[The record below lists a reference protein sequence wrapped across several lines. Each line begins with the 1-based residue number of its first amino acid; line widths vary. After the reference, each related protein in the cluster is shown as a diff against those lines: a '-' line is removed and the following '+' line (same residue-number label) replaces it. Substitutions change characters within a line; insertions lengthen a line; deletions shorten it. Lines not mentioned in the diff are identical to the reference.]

1 VLELALATARSL
13 RAHAFRFA
21 LTSLGVS
28 WGTGMLTLLTAASV
42 GVDRHFTHE
51 IEEVGP
57 RIVWMFPGTI
67 VKERVGERGAREVE
81 LEVEDVARIAALADV
96 VHAAPNVLEWAA
108 IVRAQGRTKLFGL
121 YGVVAETQQIR
132 NFAVER
138 GRFVSAQ
145 DVQGGARVA
154 FLGHAAAQRLF
165 GARDP
170 VGATLHVESLAF
182 RVIGVA
188 RAKGDQLVNM
198 GGQDDKAVFIPE
210 TTMRRWI
217 THDAPLKA
225 LIFEPR
231 DRHESRDA
239 IWHVR
244 EMIGLHHDFDPNLDT
259 ALSFV
264 NIQDVIAIV
273 ERIGVGLRIFLIGA
287 GLLTIAVG
295 AVGVMNIML
304 VVVGE
309 RRREIGLRKALGAT
323 ERDVFVQFL
332 AESAAVC
339 VVAGVL
345 GLAFGAAAVKILA
358 WSIGPN
364 SGFMSRPVLEPAGA
378 VAVTV
383 VLVVFGIAAGLLP
396 ALRAARVEPA
406 ESLRS
411 A

>member
-1 VLELALATARSL
+1 MELLLGTARTL

-21 LTSLGVS
+21 LTSLGIS
-28 WGTGMLTLLTAASV
+28 WGTLMLTLLTSSAR

-57 RIVWMFPGTI
+57 RVVWMFPGTI
-67 VKERVGERGAREVE
+67 VKDRVGERGAREVE
-81 LEVEDVARIAALADV
+81 LEVADATRIAALQDV
-96 VHAAPNVLEWAA
+96 LHAAPNVLEWAA

-121 YGVVAETQQIR
+121 YGVVPETQRIR
-132 NFAVER
+132 NFVIER
-138 GRFVSAQ
+138 GRFVSPQ
-145 DVQGGARVA
+145 DVRDGARVA
-154 FLGHAAAQRLF
+154 FLGHGAAERLF

-170 VGATLHVESLAF
+170 VGQTLHVESLAF

-188 RAKGDQLVNM
+188 KAKGDQLVNM
-198 GGQDDKAVFIPE
+198 GGQDDKAVLIPD

-217 THDAPLKA
+217 THDVPLEA
-225 LIFEPR
+225 MIFEPR
-231 DRHESRDA
+231 SRAESGAA
-239 IWHVR
+239 IGHVR
-244 EMIGLHHDFDPNLDT
+244 QLIGLHHDFEPNLDT

-264 NIQDVIAIV
+264 NIQDVIGIV
-273 ERIGVGLRIFLIGA
+273 EAISVGLRFFLIGA

-323 ERDVFVQFL
+323 QRDIFVQFL

-339 VVAGVL
+339 LISGTI
-345 GLAFGAAAVKILA
+345 GLALGALAVKVLA

-364 SGFMSRPVLEPAGA
+364 SGFMSPPVLEASGTIA
-378 VAVTV
+378 VAA
-383 VLVVFGIAAGLLP
+383 VLALSGIAAGVLP

-406 ESLRS
+406 ESLR
-411 A
+411 AA